1 MPVIE
6 SPYETYM
13 GQRLDVDQVRN
24 INAALSRYVDSGRLQ
39 GRPKDR
45 SHEAG
50 PVSSFISRDTDDVYG
65 ITPIDWRLDEI
76 PFFGHPMIVKDKK
89 ETRENSLGGLD
100 NFKVITDFR
109 SVMSDVRGII
119 KITNRSVYAYMAA
132 RAVINHWWLS
142 HGTIA
147 PISSMSVAVPIFA
160 NFVGEQVGG
169 TVKMEADDALRL
181 RVWAAIWYYM
191 AHTKSHITDLKADE
205 KFRIYRFMQQHV
217 RIDADFTADV
227 MESAIAGYDDN
238 SLRIPESDRG
248 SINHWLKLTPVACS
262 SVRLESALNDIGAFI
277 GMLGRGYIGPLNVE
291 TMAIAFEHPPTWL
304 ALVWA
309 SANSYTPSSSALAKM
324 VQRPIYRDGI
334 SQLVRGVNNKLELS
348 A

>member
-6 SPYETYM
+6 SAYETYM
-13 GQRLDVDQVRN
+13 GQRLDTDQVRT
-24 INAALSRYVDSGRLQ
+24 IKTSLSRYIESGRLQ

-45 SHEAG
+45 SHDIGA
-50 PVSSFISRDTDDVYG
+50 VSPFIARDTDDVYG
-65 ITPIDWRLDEI
+65 ITPADWRLEEI
-76 PFFGHPMIVKDKK
+76 SFFGHPMILKDKK
-89 ETRENSLGGLD
+89 DTKENSLGGLD
-100 NFKVITDFR
+100 NFKVVTDFR
-109 SVMSDVRGII
+109 SVMSDVRGTI

-160 NFVGEQVGG
+160 NYVGEQVGNV
-169 TVKMEADDALRL
+169 VKMESDDALRL
-181 RVWAAIWYYM
+181 RVWAGIWYYM
-191 AHTKSHITDLKADE
+191 AHNKSHITDLKADE

-217 RIDADFTADV
+217 RVDADFTADV
-227 MESAIAGYDDN
+227 MESAIAHYDDN
-238 SLRIPESDRG
+238 ALHMPESDRG
-248 SINHWLKLTPVACS
+248 SINHWLKLTPAACS
-262 SVRLESALNDIGAFI
+262 SLRLESALNDIGGFI

-309 SANSYTPSSSALAKM
+309 SANSYTTSSSALAKM
-324 VQRPIYRDGI
+324 VQRPVYRDGI
-334 SQLVRGVNNKLELS
+334 SQLVRGINNKLELS